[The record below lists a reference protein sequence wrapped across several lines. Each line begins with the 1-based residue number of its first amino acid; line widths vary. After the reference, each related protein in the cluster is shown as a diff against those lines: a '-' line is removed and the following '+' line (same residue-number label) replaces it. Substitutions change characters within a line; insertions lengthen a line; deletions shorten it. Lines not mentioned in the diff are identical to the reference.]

1 MQGAMAPNIYFI
13 FLAVPR
19 SAADSRPKAGR
30 SIRRGLQKNIFM
42 HKLSNI
48 LSGSHNPCFLPRLR
62 QRQTN
67 SISFFMFMLQQEHF
81 IEFSP
86 NIFSKVIF
94 SFKVSFGE
102 NPNVF
107 CRNVAATSVLMH
119 KNRRCLQ
126 GCH

>member
-30 SIRRGLQKNIFM
+30 SIRRGLQKHIFM

-86 NIFSKVIF
+86 NIFSKVILQLNL
-94 SFKVSFGE
+94 KYRLE
-102 NPNVF
+102 KIHTYL
-107 CRNVAATSVLMH
+107 NVADTFVL
-119 KNRRCLQ
+119 NRTVI
-126 GCH
+126 HDPIS